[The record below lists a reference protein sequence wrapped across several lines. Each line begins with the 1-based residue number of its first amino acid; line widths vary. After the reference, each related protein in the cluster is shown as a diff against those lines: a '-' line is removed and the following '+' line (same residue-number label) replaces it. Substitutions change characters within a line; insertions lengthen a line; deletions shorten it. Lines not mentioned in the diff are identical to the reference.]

1 MKFYHLCKKAFAIA
15 LAFSMVTTIK
25 ANATSNNTELI
36 ANDFT
41 EISSDFSYNLYSKAN
56 TCSNRPS
63 EQIVLDYSVAS
74 FSEDAIVKVADY
86 ENKSNCIVWENGQG
100 EVSFKFYVPNDSLYC
115 MKLEYYSVEGKGSTL
130 EYALSLD
137 GEIPFYQC
145 SSISF
150 PRIYKYEN
158 EEFLYDNNKNQIRPE
173 HVSVPNW
180 LEYSFQD
187 DEGVYCEP
195 YSFYFTAGEHTL
207 TLKALRDPIVIRK
220 LVLYNPEEM
229 ISFEQYINENSNKS
243 GKGELIVFEAEKP
256 FSKTSQMLYPNAD
269 RSDPATTP
277 SHPVKTRLNN
287 IGGANWDNRIEEITW
302 KFEVEKSGFY
312 KFGFRY
318 KQNFLR
324 GLSTYREVR
333 IDGEIPYKELS
344 EVAFPYTSSWKAKDT
359 GEYTVWL
366 DKGEHTITLV
376 PTLSVISDIVLR
388 TNQCVDTLNNSYSK
402 IVSITGTTPD
412 MWRNY
417 YLHESIPELKD
428 DFKSVYD
435 ELSRISDDMYELAGT
450 KGSEASLIDRI
461 CKQLKKFIKSQDAI
475 SEQLESFR
483 SNLSSLSSWSL
494 NLQSQ
499 ALSLDKLYLVP
510 ENESMPE
517 TKASFIEKVVFHIK
531 AFFGAFLEDYST
543 VGNTYDS
550 KDGTVI
556 TVWSAAGRDQADI
569 IKEMIDSEFVT
580 QSDVRVNLQLVQG
593 TLETAVLS
601 GRGPDVSLGGLS
613 PVSLALRNAVVPL
626 DEFSD
631 FKSVV
636 NNYPDT
642 ILNAFS
648 IKGHCYALPETV
660 NFDMMF
666 YRTDI
671 FENLGLT
678 APKTWDEMYDVAEVL
693 QRNNMN
699 IGLPADMFSVLVLQM
714 GGNIYN
720 DSLTS
725 TELTSPTANKA
736 FEMWT
741 DFYSQYGA
749 PIVKDDYN
757 RFRTGELPLTI
768 ITYDFYYKLQASA
781 PEIRNLWKMTQIP
794 SIEEGKNTAI
804 MTSTCA
810 CILSKANDKKAA
822 WEFLKWWADGQ
833 TQSVYS
839 RKLESVFGIAG
850 RYSPANKDAYMQV
863 AWSGEELDA
872 LVKQRD
878 KSISLAT
885 VPGEYY
891 VTRNITNAFE
901 SVLYNGKNPREA
913 LKYWMRQTDNEIAR
927 RCEEFGIGDE

>member
-1 MKFYHLCKKAFAIA
+1 VKFYRLCQKAFAIT
-15 LAFSMVTTIK
+15 LAFAIVATMNV
-25 ANATSNNTELI
+25 AAENALTATDGMAEASGKL
-36 ANDFT
+36 
-41 EISSDFSYNLYSKAN
+41 SYDAYSKAYSS
-56 TCSNRPS
+56 TPRPDN
-63 EQIVLDYSVAS
+63 QIELDYSNAYISEEAVAK
-74 FSEDAIVKVADY
+74 IADY
-86 ENKSNCIVWENGQG
+86 ENKSNCIVWENGEG
-100 EVSFKFYVPNDSLYC
+100 EVTFKFNVPNDSLYC
-115 MKLEYYSVEGKGSTL
+115 IKLQYFSVEGKGATL
-130 EYALSLD
+130 EYALAID
-137 GEIPFYQC
+137 GEIPFNQC
-145 SSISF
+145 ASISF
-150 PRIYKYEN
+150 PRIYEYEN
-158 EEFLYDNNKNQIRPE
+158 EEFLYDNNNNQIRPE
-173 HVSVPNW
+173 HISVPQW
-180 LEYSFQD
+180 MEYSVQD
-187 DEGVYCEP
+187 DEGIYCEP
-195 YSFYFTAGEHTL
+195 YAFYLTAGEHTI
-207 TLKALRDPIVIRK
+207 TLKALRDPIVIGK
-220 LVLYNPEEM
+220 LVLYNPEELLTY
-229 ISFEQYINENSNKS
+229 EQYMSENSNKS

-277 SHPVKTRLNN
+277 SHPIKTRLNN
-287 IGGANWDNRIEEITW
+287 IGGGNWDNRIEEITW
-302 KFEVEKSGFY
+302 EFDVEKDGFY
-312 KFGFRY
+312 KLGFRY

-324 GLSTYREVR
+324 GLSTYREVK

-344 EVAFPYTSSWKAKDT
+344 AVAFPYTSSWKAKDT

-366 DKGEHTITLV
+366 SNGRHTLTLV
-376 PTLSVISDIVLR
+376 PTLSVLSDIVLR
-388 TNQCVDTLNNSYSK
+388 TNECVDTLNNDYSK

-428 DFKSVYD
+428 DFKSVYK
-435 ELSRISDDMYELAGT
+435 ELSSISDDMYKLTGT

-510 ENESMPE
+510 ENEAMPE
-517 TKASFIEKVVFHIK
+517 TKASFLEKMVFHIK

-631 FKSVV
+631 FESVV
-636 NNYPDT
+636 GNYPDT
-642 ILNAFS
+642 ILDAFS

-671 FENLGLT
+671 FDNLGL
-678 APKTWDEMYDVAEVL
+678 APPKTWDEMYDVAEVL

-714 GGNIYN
+714 GGKIYN

-725 TELTSPTANKA
+725 TELTSSVANKA

-794 SIEEGKNTAI
+794 SVEEGNNTAI
-804 MTSTCA
+804 ITSTCA
-810 CILSKANDKKAA
+810 CILSKAQNKKAA
-822 WEFLKWWADGQ
+822 WEFLKWWSSGQ
-833 TQSVYS
+833 TQSIYS

-863 AWSGEELDA
+863 AWSGEELNA
-872 LVKQRD
+872 LTKQRD

-891 VTRNITNAFE
+891 VSRNITNAFE